1 MIYIKRFIAVMLVLA
16 VSWPYVWAF
25 EVVASS
31 ATQRELSEIE
41 GEIRE
46 LEDQIEEENVL
57 LHNLRQELQDL
68 RDAMYELDTQ
78 IGRLLYAIDETEN
91 AIALLSYSIAVV
103 GMERLAAEIALD
115 YARIAREEGQEVL
128 AARVRAM
135 HESGQINILDVLFN
149 ASSITDFLVRLEDL
163 RAVIR
168 FNRDLIERLE
178 NYEKEYQ
185 RSNEELFLLEAR
197 LQDLQSSYERQ
208 HGELEWNLGRLY
220 LQVAEKHAFLNELE
234 ENEDRFE
241 LLLELLEKEHYALL
255 QRGAIVQ
262 ARFDRERAAAA
273 FNHTTRRVTA
283 PIVVQ
288 PFAPVSPVSP
298 GSSGFVHGG
307 QVHGAVAAPVGAL
320 DPTIASLGITLE
332 THSAIVERMRGFQTP
347 VTRFDGVFLWPVPG
361 ISYVAAG
368 FGQVIAARGPRDFPH
383 DGIDIMANSGHR
395 IVAADSGVVSF
406 VGWTSSLGLT
416 VIIDH
421 ENGYRTVYGH
431 NLRNLVAEGDR
442 VTRGQHIADVGQ
454 TGPTLFDHLHFEIL
468 HNGRHVDPMRYFR

>member
-1 MIYIKRFIAVMLVLA
+1 MNYIKRFIAVLLVLA

-31 ATQRELSEIE
+31 ATQQELREIE
-41 GEIRE
+41 DGIRE

-57 LHNLRQELQDL
+57 LRNLRQELQEL

-91 AIALLSYSIAVV
+91 AIALLSYTIAVV
-103 GMERLAAEIALD
+103 GVERLAAEIALD
-115 YARIAREEGQEVL
+115 DARIAREEGQEVL

-149 ASSITDFLVRLEDL
+149 AQSITDFLVRLEDL
-163 RAVIR
+163 RTVIR
-168 FNRDLIERLE
+168 FNRDLIGRLE
-178 NYEKEYQ
+178 DYEKEYQ

-208 HGELEWNLGRLY
+208 HEELEWNLDRLY
-220 LQVAEKHAFLNELE
+220 LQVEEKHVFLDELE
-234 ENEDRFE
+234 VNEERFE
-241 LLLELLEKEHYALL
+241 LLLELLEEEHYALM

-283 PIVVQ
+283 PRVVQ
-288 PFAPVSPVSP
+288 PIPTGP
-298 GSSGFVHGG
+298 GVGLG
-307 QVHGAVAAPVGAL
+307 QAHSAVTPGMI
-320 DPTIASLGITLE
+320 DPTIASVGISVE

-361 ISYVAAG
+361 ITYVAAG
-368 FGQVIAARGPRDFPH
+368 FGQVISARGLRDHVH

-406 VGWTSSLGLT
+406 AGWTTSLGLT

-431 NLRNLVAEGDR
+431 NLRNHVAEGQR
-442 VTRGQHIADVGQ
+442 VARGQHIADVGQ
-454 TGPTLFDHLHFEIL
+454 TGPTLFDHLHFEIV
-468 HNGRHVDPMRYFR
+468 HNGRLVDPMRYFR